1 MKTGKTLIPALFLL
15 LAAFPLAIFA
25 QQFPGAGHLHAV
37 DLASQ
42 GKFPEA
48 KKIFQEILTAD
59 PAHERS
65 LHCLN
70 ILEDLEKQK
79 IKSQTAVHLFKGLSY
94 FYQDKFT
101 EALAEA
107 NLALKIDPKY
117 KRCYNARGGAHFG
130 LGKNEEALADFNRAL
145 KIDPEYAGAF
155 YNRGCVYIRTEEYAR
170 AIHDF
175 DRALKITPKFA
186 SACYNRGIAHFHQ
199 GQFLWAL
206 ADFNRALEI
215 NPLLTE
221 AHMNRAVVLEELGKE
236 KEAREA
242 YKKFLQDTPPALT
255 REIDYARKRLEVLE
269 EGAGSPQANP
279 QTRPPN

>member
-1 MKTGKTLIPALFLL
+1 MIFMKIGKLLIPVLILALAVL
-15 LAAFPLAIFA
+15 PLAICA
-25 QQFPGAGHLHAV
+25 QQFPGASHLHAV

-48 KKIFQEILTAD
+48 KKIFQDILAGD

-79 IKSQTAVHLFKGLSY
+79 IKKQTAVHLFKSLSY

-101 EALAEA
+101 DTLAEA
-107 NLALKIDPKY
+107 NLAFKFDPKY
-117 KRCYNARGGAHFG
+117 KRCYNARGGAYFG

-170 AIHDF
+170 AICDF
-175 DRALKITPKFA
+175 DQALKITPKFA
-186 SACYNRGIAHFHQ
+186 SAFYNRGIAHFHQ
-199 GQFLWAL
+199 GEFLWAL

-215 NPLLTE
+215 NPRLAE
-221 AHMNRAVVLEELGKE
+221 AHMNRAVTLEELGKE

-242 YKKFLQDTPPALT
+242 YKRFLQDAPPNLS
-255 REIDYARKRLEVLE
+255 REIDYARKRLEIL
-269 EGAGSPQANP
+269 GNK
-279 QTRPPN
+279 

>member
-1 MKTGKTLIPALFLL
+1 MKTGKTIISALFLA
-15 LAAFPLAIFA
+15 LAVLPLASYA
-25 QQFPGAGHLHAV
+25 QQSPGAGHLHAV

-48 KKIFQEILTAD
+48 KKIFQDILAGD

-79 IKSQTAVHLFKGLSY
+79 IKKETAVHLFKGLSY
-94 FYQDKFT
+94 FYQDRFT
-101 EALAEA
+101 DALGEA
-107 NLALKIDPKY
+107 NLALGVDPGY
-117 KRCYNARGGAHFG
+117 KRCYNARGGAYFG
-130 LGKNEEALADFNRAL
+130 LGQNEEALADFNRAL

-186 SACYNRGIAHFHQ
+186 SAFYNRGIAHFHQ

-215 NPLLTE
+215 NPRLTE
-221 AHMNRAVVLEELGKE
+221 AHMNRAVALEELGKE

-242 YKKFLQDTPPALT
+242 YKKFLQDASPALT
-255 REIDYARKRLEVLE
+255 REIDYARKRLEVLWKK
-269 EGAGSPQANP
+269 
-279 QTRPPN
+279 